1 MSSFVGELQLSFA
14 GVSVLD
20 GLALNRRLQAA
31 DHSEG
36 RQHRSDQAELEP
48 ADYHGGSLYLCS
60 AWLRRR
66 QVSGVFKCSP

>member
-14 GVSVLD
+14 GVPVLD

-36 RQHRSDQAELEP
+36 RQHRSDHAELEP
-48 ADYHGGSLYLCS
+48 ADCHG
-60 AWLRRR
+60 
-66 QVSGVFKCSP
+66 